1 VTRAPAD
8 NDRTRAADSRARDD
22 SRAMQRP
29 EITQWS
35 PAHAIECPKDPRF
48 EYRWIAEYVNGA
60 HIARNVH
67 MKEREGYVRVR
78 VSELPDDFLLY
89 DEDTRGD
96 GYTRYGGLI
105 LMRLPIELY
114 WQRQAYYLGRSAER
128 LKTANQL
135 QGVAGRDAVE
145 EDRGTRTLT
154 GEESARALRSMAK
167 S

>member
-1 VTRAPAD
+1 MKRRPAD
-8 NDRTRAADSRARDD
+8 NERTSAADSRARDD
-22 SRAMQRP
+22 TRSMERP
-29 EITQWS
+29 EITRWS
-35 PAHAIECPKDPRF
+35 PAHAIESPQDPRF
-48 EYRWIAEYVNGA
+48 EYRWVAEYVNGA

-67 MKEREGYVRVR
+67 MKHREGYQRVKIT
-78 VSELPDDFLLY
+78 ELPEDFLLY
-89 DEDTRGD
+89 DEDVRGD

-114 WQRQAYYLGRSAER
+114 WQRQAHYLGRSAER

-154 GEESARALRSMAK
+154 GEDSVRALRSMAK
-167 S
+167 T